1 VVEIQK
7 RRKVMNKKGF
17 TLIEVLIVVVIIAV
31 LASLLL
37 PRMAA
42 QTERAIAAEG
52 LQTLGVIR
60 RAQEQRAEL
69 NGSTNWTT
77 ASDHTAIQT
86 SLNVEIKNGSKF
98 NYTCSA
104 TSCVARR
111 VGNTS
116 KAITFYRNG
125 SVSCAGYTAVKSE
138 NKTVGCA

>member
-1 VVEIQK
+1 
-7 RRKVMNKKGF
+7 MNKKGF

-31 LASLLL
+31 LAALIMPKLL
-37 PRMAA
+37 P
-42 QTERAIAAEG
+42 QTERAVVAEAI
-52 LQTLGVIR
+52 QTLGIIK
-60 RAQEQRAEL
+60 RAQVQLEDL
-69 NGSTNWTT
+69 TGSTNWTT

-98 NYTCSA
+98 DYTCSA

-125 SVSCAGYTAVKSE
+125 SVSCAGYTEVKSE